1 MTLDQ
6 IIRNVDNTIKGKE
19 TYLSTVPKDGSAIN
33 TVVHSFI
40 ELNLTDLRRI
50 LVDLKNCKES
60 GNA

>member
-6 IIRNVDNTIKGKE
+6 IIRNVENTIRGKE
-19 TYLSTVPKDGSAIN
+19 TYLSTVPKDTPIN
-33 TVVHSFI
+33 TVVHNFI

-50 LVDLKNCKES
+50 LVDLKTLKEN